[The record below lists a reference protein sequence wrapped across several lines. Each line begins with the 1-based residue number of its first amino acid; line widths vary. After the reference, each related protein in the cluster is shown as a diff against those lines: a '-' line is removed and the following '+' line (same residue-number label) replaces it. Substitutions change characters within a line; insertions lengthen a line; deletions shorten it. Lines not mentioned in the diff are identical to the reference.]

1 MDVSESPISLKFKMD
16 DSRSISSYNKHADVL
31 EIEQLS
37 VVLVGQQKRQVFDW
51 LRLFRV
57 LWGILQHSWYSKNL
71 NEVKLI

>member
-16 DSRSISSYNKHADVL
+16 DSRSISSYSKHADVL

>member
-16 DSRSISSYNKHADVL
+16 DSRSISSYSKHADVL

-37 VVLVGQQKRQVFDW
+37 VVLVGQQKRQEFDW